1 MNEKTKILQRTFG
14 LEMEYAD
21 VLKRNVEFPK
31 GFSWDK
37 IETIHNTDGTIGT
50 FSGERG
56 GEINTPPMY
65 LNSEARENL
74 KSLLKSLKDAGAV
87 ARRDLAL
94 QVHLDVKDLD
104 VEELKRVFFL
114 TYHTANILKEVCHE
128 PPYSDEERYRP
139 SPTLEFYKRMKDAKD
154 FAGVRQVLENSSNK
168 GWTRHFVNVSS
179 YFVRGTVEFRLFNST
194 LDVWEVL
201 SCVKFAY
208 RFLDYAL
215 KHEEEDFKLLKT
227 KEKFLKE
234 LKISYPLPKLPPTL
248 IYFSGVKEQDKGQ
261 LLHKGVDLNNSL
273 LKTLQE
279 NTGDKLTTVNPRMYS
294 VEVRLKKDLV
304 IYNNDEFHHV
314 VYLLAVGEEKIN
326 FTGKA
331 EFLEK
336 YNDGTGEAQV
346 AIMLILFKLKKY
358 FGDNEYSRTMLEAY
372 KAEMD
377 VTFEKSRKASERICE
392 MLRRSTYHLGTLNDA
407 LKEERDVFFQFD
419 FYPKYRSTMGLIKKY
434 SDYRGTFERLKTYY
448 NGIPENTG
456 SALSLSLVSTNPY
469 LEMEKIASVGDKWF
483 YKTQK
488 GEAKL
493 SAKQSGKEI
502 ASFPIPPDDL
512 KVDDPR
518 KLRVVRVNSSLLH
531 QAQDIFI
538 KKVEKTS
545 GCRFA
550 YLVFYDK
557 YVIGGFGFDL
567 PKLEDYDVW
576 LLSDF
581 STNNKIPRLSKL
593 ILLVIKSRE
602 VRRSISRR
610 MHLDVEACYTKVYT
624 HAPVSM
630 KYRSCFKL
638 EKRESNHL
646 LYTAELGTIN
656 GMEEVI
662 KKYQTY
668 LKK

>member
-279 NTGDKLTTVNPRMYS
+279 NTGDKLTAVNPWR
-294 VEVRLKKDLV
+294 
-304 IYNNDEFHHV
+304 
-314 VYLLAVGEEKIN
+314 A
-326 FTGKA
+326 T
-331 EFLEK
+331 
-336 YNDGTGEAQV
+336 
-346 AIMLILFKLKKY
+346 
-358 FGDNEYSRTMLEAY
+358 
-372 KAEMD
+372 
-377 VTFEKSRKASERICE
+377 
-392 MLRRSTYHLGTLNDA
+392 
-407 LKEERDVFFQFD
+407 
-419 FYPKYRSTMGLIKKY
+419 
-434 SDYRGTFERLKTYY
+434 
-448 NGIPENTG
+448 
-456 SALSLSLVSTNPY
+456 
-469 LEMEKIASVGDKWF
+469 W
-483 YKTQK
+483 
-488 GEAKL
+488 
-493 SAKQSGKEI
+493 
-502 ASFPIPPDDL
+502 
-512 KVDDPR
+512 
-518 KLRVVRVNSSLLH
+518 RVL
-531 QAQDIFI
+531 
-538 KKVEKTS
+538 
-545 GCRFA
+545 
-550 YLVFYDK
+550 
-557 YVIGGFGFDL
+557 
-567 PKLEDYDVW
+567 
-576 LLSDF
+576 
-581 STNNKIPRLSKL
+581 
-593 ILLVIKSRE
+593 
-602 VRRSISRR
+602 
-610 MHLDVEACYTKVYT
+610 
-624 HAPVSM
+624 
-630 KYRSCFKL
+630 
-638 EKRESNHL
+638 
-646 LYTAELGTIN
+646 
-656 GMEEVI
+656 
-662 KKYQTY
+662 
-668 LKK
+668 